1 MDNSPAVYH
10 SQFRHHLEQL
20 CRNCL
25 FNLLTSEDWVDVL
38 MGLSLINED
47 PDLYEAN
54 EMLNELENST
64 NKDILKEV
72 QIIRNKQK
80 HITTESQRI
89 DATEISL
96 GKKILLLKEIEIF
109 SGLSAAELATI
120 LAEPNGLPE

>member
-1 MDNSPAVYH
+1 
-10 SQFRHHLEQL
+10 
-20 CRNCL
+20 
-25 FNLLTSEDWVDVL
+25 